1 MLLKMADVDRF
12 SESYSEARTNFL
24 AAAEAANARVYSY
37 DNPNMGPDGEGLH
50 TDVATL
56 GPDDAEGVLLL
67 GSGTHGVEGFCGSG
81 IQTGLLQDGIEKRL
95 PPNLRLV
102 MVHAINPYGFSYLR
116 RVNEDNIDLNRN
128 FVDHSEPYRKNTN
141 YDALA
146 KVINPRPYWPL
157 SSGASITYLLLYQ
170 VIHGRAA
177 LQSAITS
184 GQHEH
189 PQGLFYGGQFET
201 WSNKTF
207 RAIAQRELKD
217 AVRVAFVD
225 IHTGLGPHGYG
236 EIITNDQ
243 PGSAAFE
250 RAVKWWG
257 DKVRTTKDGSA
268 VSADLTGPIKTALY
282 EMFPELEITAVS
294 LEFGTEPAMKV
305 LRAMQAENW
314 QHYHGGQNLRRAIK
328 IKSEM
333 LRVFYPDSSHW
344 KARAWKQGEEVVTQ
358 AISGLSNVAAA

>member
-1 MLLKMADVDRF
+1 MADVDRF
-12 SESYSEARTNFL
+12 SESYSEARSKFL
-24 AAAEAANARVYSY
+24 AAAEAANARVDTY
-37 DNPNMGPDGEGLH
+37 DNPNRGPDGDGLH
-50 TDVATL
+50 TDVASL
-56 GPDDAEGVLLL
+56 GSNDAEGVLLL

-184 GQHEH
+184 GQH
-189 PQGLFYGGQFET
+189 F
-201 WSNKTF
+201 SRIR
-207 RAIAQRELKD
+207 RARLAATNPEL
-217 AVRVAFVD
+217 V
-225 IHTGLGPHGYG
+225 H
-236 EIITNDQ
+236 
-243 PGSAAFE
+243 AAAE
-250 RAVKWWG
+250 RARIHAE
-257 DKVRTTKDGSA
+257 DRRSA
-268 VSADLTGPIKTALY
+268 IGALDPAASRLQNVFDVSA
-282 EMFPELEITAVS
+282 
-294 LEFGTEPAMKV
+294 
-305 LRAMQAENW
+305 LRIRQR
-314 QHYHGGQNLRRAIK
+314 QRR
-328 IKSEM
+328 
-333 LRVFYPDSSHW
+333 R
-344 KARAWKQGEEVVTQ
+344 R
-358 AISGLSNVAAA
+358 